1 MIEIDIK
8 GKLVSKKNKMKV
20 FRNRLYKTQEVKDFE
35 KFVAEEALNQM
46 KDKNLMMTK
55 KPLVMELQVWFG
67 DQRKRDL
74 QNCFDTI
81 CDALE
86 GIVYEDDS
94 QIVSLSGSKFYEKD
108 VWKIKII
115 INFQ

>member
-1 MIEIDIK
+1 MVEIEILT
-8 GKLVSKKNKMKV
+8 KLLSKKNKMKV
-20 FRNRLYKTQEVKDFE
+20 FRNRLYKTSEVKNFE
-35 KFVAEEALNQM
+35 TFIASEAM
-46 KDKNLMMTK
+46 K
-55 KPLVMELQVWFG
+55 VMEASNLQITTEPISMNLQVWFG

-86 GIVYEDDS
+86 GIVYKDDC
-94 QIVSLSGSKFYEKD
+94 QIVSLSGSKYYEKD

-115 INFQ
+115 INKV